1 MTEPETLLP
10 PEPPDE
16 KEAKRR
22 EKDARRQESERG
34 LLEPGLRYRALQ
46 NSVEM
51 AQDLIELADRKARF
65 ALVIISVLN
74 AVALVL
80 VIRGGEAL
88 LPRTGAWEMLVQA
101 ELGVY
106 TVVTVYYI
114 WQAIETLRPRG
125 AETATSDLLPD
136 TVTPGASM
144 RVLFHADVVRRD
156 RAVYRRLWDELRM
169 DNLTTELAD
178 QLHTLSGINYS
189 KYAALARLYRGVSL
203 MTAML
208 FIALSTIA
216 AWHLVR

>member
-1 MTEPETLLP
+1 MTDPLLP

-16 KEAKRR
+16 KDAKRR
-22 EKDARRQESERG
+22 EKEARRTESERG
-34 LLEPGLRYRALQ
+34 PLDPTLRYRALE
-46 NSVEM
+46 NAVEM

-88 LPRTGAWEMLVQA
+88 LPRTGSWATILQA
-101 ELGVY
+101 ELGLY
-106 TVVTVYYI
+106 AIVTVYYI
-114 WQAIETLRPRG
+114 WQAIETLRPRS
-125 AETATSDLLPD
+125 ANTTLPERLPTAI
-136 TVTPGASM
+136 VPGESM
-144 RVLFHADVVRRD
+144 RVLFHEDVVQRD
-156 RAVYRRLWDELRM
+156 RATYRQLWDGLRM

-178 QLHTLSGINYS
+178 QLHTLSVINHS

-208 FIALSTIA
+208 LIALSTIA